1 MKNRIRKF
9 NESDENFY
17 SISDE
22 NGNMSSDKVYTKDDV
37 INIMYDFEIKRLGKF
52 DTNTDEER
60 NFTNPNGHNY
70 VNLDYIK
77 SKIVDFMKDK

>member
-22 NGNMSSDKVYTKDDV
+22 NGNMSS
-37 INIMYDFEIKRLGKF
+37 GK
-52 DTNTDEER
+52 
-60 NFTNPNGHNY
+60 
-70 VNLDYIK
+70 LIL
-77 SKIVDFMKDK
+77 

>member
-9 NESDENFY
+9 NESDENGMLKIVNF
-17 SISDE
+17 DKL
-22 NGNMSSDKVYTKDDV
+22 SSGKVYTKDDV